1 MSRQYMEALS
11 SDPENRVFVYARG
24 GEAYAKKNSQWDKE
38 NVTWGKKS
46 KKYYYGVTSI
56 DRSDFIGWLK
66 KKQIEV
72 VLFNE

>member
-38 NVTWGKKS
+38 NVTWGKK
-46 KKYYYGVTSI
+46 
-56 DRSDFIGWLK
+56 
-66 KKQIEV
+66 
-72 VLFNE
+72 